1 MIVEIAASRPAA
13 TTVQKVLTS
22 DMLIMAAKKKLRLAP
37 ASTLR
42 NADPLLRHP
51 GEPLLPGYLPHHL
64 SRLMNL
70 MNMQLLEFL
79 RPLDI
84 TGQQFRVMQVIDARG
99 VTNVGQIA
107 RDAVIEQS
115 LVSRVIDQLEER
127 HLAKRSKSATKA
139 RVVEVSLTPRGNETY
154 AAITPYRE
162 AIVGD
167 AMRVLNNVEKAALDD
182 LLCRIFKHLSRPR
195 TAMAPAQRK
204 R

>member
-1 MIVEIAASRPAA
+1 M
-13 TTVQKVLTS
+13 TS
-22 DMLIMAAKKKLRLAP
+22 DVLIMSAKKKIRPAP
-37 ASTLR
+37 ASILR
-42 NADPLLRHP
+42 TADPLQRHTD
-51 GEPLLPGYLPHHL
+51 EQLLPGYLPHHL
-64 SRLMNL
+64 SRLINL

-127 HLAKRSKSATKA
+127 NLAKRSKSTTKA

-162 AIVGD
+162 AIVAD
-167 AMRVLNNVEKAALDD
+167 AVSVLNNVEKATLDD
-182 LLCRIFKHLSRPR
+182 LLRRIFLHLSRPR
-195 TAMAPAQRK
+195 MAMMPAQRK

>member
-1 MIVEIAASRPAA
+1 MWYAS
-13 TTVQKVLTS
+13 
-22 DMLIMAAKKKLRLAP
+22 
-37 ASTLR
+37 
-42 NADPLLRHP
+42 
-51 GEPLLPGYLPHHL
+51 EPLLPGYLPHHL

-84 TGQQFRVMQVIDARG
+84 TGQQFRVMQVIEARG

-115 LVSRVIDQLEER
+115 LVSRVVDQLEER
-127 HLAKRSKSATKA
+127 NLAKRRKSATKA
-139 RVVEVSLTPRGNETY
+139 RIVEVSLTPRGNETY

-162 AIVGD
+162 AIVAD
-167 AMRVLNNVEKAALDD
+167 AVSVLNNAEKAVLDD
-182 LLCRIFKHLSRPR
+182 LLCRLFRHLSQPRIAVRP
-195 TAMAPAQRK
+195 TQRK